1 MNRSPREVSALNE
14 KPLHAALKEWYA
26 QAEDRLEVAVDGYII
41 DIVRDD
47 LLIEVQTRNFAALK
61 HKLIRLTAHH
71 PVRIVYPIA
80 QEKWIVRLA
89 HDGQGTLSR
98 RRSPKRGTLD
108 QVFHELVR
116 LPHLFA
122 TGNFSLHVLLIQE
135 EELRRYD
142 RKKGWRRRG
151 WVTHERR
158 LLQVLDQRLFAAP
171 VDVAALLPSTLDETF
186 SAADLAS
193 AMDRSIRLA
202 GRMAYCL
209 REMGAIQRVGKRG
222 NALLYA
228 RTERRP

>member
-1 MNRSPREVSALNE
+1 
-14 KPLHAALKEWYA
+14 
-26 QAEDRLEVAVDGYII
+26 VDGYII

-61 HKLIRLTAHH
+61 HKLTRLTAHH
-71 PVRIVYPIA
+71 PVRLVYPIA
-80 QEKWIVRLA
+80 QDKWIVRLA
-89 HDGQGTLSR
+89 HDGPGTLSR
-98 RRSPKRGTLD
+98 RRSPKRGTVD
-108 QVFHELVR
+108 QVFRELVY

-158 LLQVLDQRLFAAP
+158 LLQVVDQRLFAAP
-171 VDVAALLPSTLDETF
+171 ADLTALLPQTVGETF
-186 SAADLAS
+186 CAADLAS
-193 AMDRSIRLA
+193 AMGQSMRLA
-202 GRMAYCL
+202 GQMAYCL
-209 REMGAIQRVGKRG
+209 REMGAIRRVGKRG

-228 RTERRP
+228 RMQPTDAPS